1 MGKQGM
7 AEAKHYKLHRKELRD
22 PDVFQER
29 TAQAVDWLRDNQ
41 TMVVAVVS
49 AVVAIGAV
57 VMGIGWYSGRQ
68 AQAASTRL
76 ASAESLFEAK
86 KFAEA
91 ATEFASVASEY
102 PSTPS
107 GRLAGLYKARALAA
121 QPDVAAAVTAYN
133 EYLASSPATDYLRQE
148 ALMGLGRA
156 QEVAKDNAAAM
167 DSYGKA
173 AAVGGPFTTAAQMAL
188 ARLQDATGNGDKARA
203 LYVELLKAPDLD
215 GDSRQYILSRLPP
228 DAVSPADA
236 KAAAAD

>member
-41 TMVVAVVS
+41 TVVVAVVS

-57 VMGIGWYSGRQ
+57 VMGIGWYSARQ

-86 KFAEA
+86 KYAEA
-91 ATEFASVASEY
+91 ATEFTAVGSEY

-121 QPDVAAAVTAYN
+121 QPDAAAAVTAYN
-133 EYLASSPATDYLRQE
+133 EYLAGSPATDYLRQE
-148 ALMGLGRA
+148 ALIGLGRA
-156 QEVAKDNAAAM
+156 QEAAKDNTAAM
-167 DSYGKA
+167 DAYGKA
-173 AAVGGPFTTAAQMAL
+173 AEVSGPFRTGAQMAL
-188 ARLQDATGNGDKARA
+188 ARLEDATGNADKARA

-215 GDSRQYILSRLPP
+215 GDSRQYILNRVPS
-228 DAVSPADA
+228 DAVPKADVPAT
-236 KAAAAD
+236 AAE

>member
-22 PDVFQER
+22 PDVFQEG

-41 TMVVAVVS
+41 TVVVAVVS
-49 AVVAIGAV
+49 AIVAIGAI
-57 VMGIGWYSGRQ
+57 VMGIGWYSARQ

-76 ASAESLFEAK
+76 GAAESLFDAK
-86 KFAEA
+86 KYAEA
-91 ATEFASVASEY
+91 ATEFAAVAAEY

-121 QPDVAAAVTAYN
+121 QPDAAAAITAYN
-133 EYLASSPATDYLRQE
+133 EYLAGSPATDYLRQE

-156 QEVAKDNAAAM
+156 QEVAKDTAAAI

-173 AAVGGPFTTAAQMAL
+173 AEVSGPFRTAAQMAL
-188 ARLQDATGNGDKARA
+188 ARLQDATGDGEKARA

-215 GDSRQYILSRLPP
+215 GDSRQYIVSRLPP
-228 DAVSPADA
+228 DAVPQADA
-236 KAAAAD
+236 TPPVGE

>member
-22 PDVFQER
+22 PDVFQES

-41 TMVVAVVS
+41 TVVVAVVS
-49 AVVAIGAV
+49 AVVALGAV

-68 AQAASTRL
+68 AETASTRL
-76 ASAESLFEAK
+76 ASAESLFDAK
-86 KFAEA
+86 KYAEA
-91 ATEFASVASEY
+91 ATEFAAVASEY

-121 QPDVAAAVTAYN
+121 QPDAAAAVTAYN
-133 EYLASSPATDYLRQE
+133 EYLAGSPATDYLRQE
-148 ALMGLGRA
+148 ALLGLGRA
-156 QEVAKDNAAAM
+156 QEAAKDNAAAM

-173 AAVGGPFTTAAQMAL
+173 AEVGGPFKTGAQMAL
-188 ARLQDATGNGDKARA
+188 ARLEDAAGNADKARA

-215 GDSRQYILSRLPP
+215 ADGRQYILSRLPP
-228 DAVSPADA
+228 DAVPKTDVPVAE
-236 KAAAAD
+236 

>member
-1 MGKQGM
+1 M

-41 TMVVAVVS
+41 TVVVSVVS
-49 AVVAIGAV
+49 AVVAIGAI

-76 ASAESLFEAK
+76 AAAESLFDAK
-86 KFAEA
+86 KYAEA
-91 ATEFASVASEY
+91 ATEFTAVASEY

-121 QPDVAAAVTAYN
+121 QPDAAAAVTAYN
-133 EYLASSPATDYLRQE
+133 EYLAGSPATDYLRQE
-148 ALMGLGRA
+148 ALLGLGRA
-156 QEVAKDNAAAM
+156 QEAAKNNTAAM
-167 DSYGKA
+167 ESYGKA
-173 AAVGGPFTTAAQMAL
+173 AEVGGPFKTAAQMAL
-188 ARLQDATGNGDKARA
+188 ARLEDAAGNGDKARA

-215 GDSRQYILSRLPP
+215 ADSREYVLNRVPP
-228 DAVSPADA
+228 DAVPKADV
-236 KAAAAD
+236 AATAAE

>member
-1 MGKQGM
+1 M

-41 TMVVAVVS
+41 TVVVAVVS

-57 VMGIGWYSGRQ
+57 ILGIGWYSARQ
-68 AQAASTRL
+68 AETASSRL
-76 ASAESLFEAK
+76 ASAESLFESK
-86 KFAEA
+86 KYPEA
-91 ATEFASVASEY
+91 ATEFAAVASEY

-121 QPDVAAAVTAYN
+121 QPDAAAAVTAYN
-133 EYLASSPATDYLRQE
+133 EYLAGSPATDYLRQE
-148 ALMGLGRA
+148 ALIGLGRA
-156 QEVAKDNAAAM
+156 QEGTKDSAAAM

-173 AAVGGPFTTAAQMAL
+173 AEVNGPFRTTAQMAL
-188 ARLQDATGNGDKARA
+188 ARLQDAAGNGDKARA
-203 LYVELLKAPDLD
+203 LYVELLKAPDID

-228 DAVSPADA
+228 DAVPQADA
-236 KAAAAD
+236 TAAVGE